1 MKAWILGRSVDSCLS
16 RSIWLS
22 QLNSGSPNHLI
33 LDFQVRR
40 APCLSWIGPGH
51 KNGFDNLDSF
61 IRWNESIGSTIDI
74 APIFIEEMIDKWGGG
89 IERMRRD
96 NAIYAMPKPLW
107 SNLNSEIIF
116 YGPTMV
122 QFNWDSRIDG
132 LRQQWRWWVLFWWW
146 RLPGSVPSIQDH
158 LNFQSNLLPL
168 FR

>member
-1 MKAWILGRSVDSCLS
+1 MKAWIREVCWL
-16 RSIWLS
+16 LS
-22 QLNSGSPNHLI
+22 QSFYLAIPVEFRFPKPLDIRFSSQAGTLSKLNWTGS
-33 LDFQVRR
+33 QK
-40 APCLSWIGPGH
+40 WIWQFRFVH
-51 KNGFDNLDSF
+51 KV
-61 IRWNESIGSTIDI
+61 
-74 APIFIEEMIDKWGGG
+74 KWIHRFNNWHRSHIYWGNDWQMGGG
-89 IERMRRD
+89 IERMRGD